1 MWRRECTWP
10 KFSSENQW
18 KLNRRNHWEPVKVK
32 LKLCNMHY
40 LWAWTAL
47 FWSSSKSALQGRP
60 KAEGWTAERIL
71 WQTQL
76 KIKNQRAGCKAMYTA
91 KMNKRYQKYLQ
102 VVSKVLQKANCLAV
116 ERTVL
121 EVRKVYCV
129 WFIVL
134 FHTLRWMKKG

>member
-1 MWRRECTWP
+1 
-10 KFSSENQW
+10 
-18 KLNRRNHWEPVKVK
+18 
-32 LKLCNMHY
+32 
-40 LWAWTAL
+40 
-47 FWSSSKSALQGRP
+47 
-60 KAEGWTAERIL
+60 
-71 WQTQL
+71 
-76 KIKNQRAGCKAMYTA
+76 MYTA

-134 FHTLRWMKKG
+134 FHTLR